1 MALTLRRK
9 KGPSKFE
16 QASDGSMTLMEHL
29 IELRS
34 RLFKAALAVVAGLI
48 AGLFLAQPVFELL
61 KRPYEELPGAVGLV
75 ALGPTDPFTV
85 KLQLAMWIG
94 LLVGSPVWMYQM
106 WAFVAPG
113 LHRHERKWA
122 YVFVALAVP
131 LFFAGAVLAWFVVDK
146 SLFFLIDA
154 GIGGLTTS
162 FEAKRYIDFVT
173 TMLLLFGVAFEFPLL
188 LLMLNFTGV
197 VTARRLAS
205 WWRAVIFICTLFA
218 AIVTPDP
225 GVFGMLTLAGALSL
239 LYFMALGVA
248 FINDRR
254 KGRGKELYAGL
265 DDDELSPLEDDR
277 HPVSVTDRIDAPEPV
292 PAPEPVAR
300 PMPLERR
307 YDEST

>member
-16 QASDGSMTLMEHL
+16 QASDGSMTLLEHL

-34 RLFKAALAVVAGLI
+34 RLFKAALAVVAGLV
-48 AGLFLAQPVFELL
+48 AGLFLAQPVFDLF
-61 KRPYEELPGAVGLV
+61 KQPYEELPGATNLQV
-75 ALGPTDPFTV
+75 LGPVDGFTI

-94 LLVGSPVWMYQM
+94 LLVGSPVWMYQL

-146 SLFFLIDA
+146 SLYFLIEA
-154 GIGGLTTS
+154 GIGGLSTS
-162 FEAKRYIDFVT
+162 FEAKRYVDFVT

-197 VTARRLAS
+197 VSARRLAS

-225 GVFGMLTLAGALSL
+225 GVFGMLTLAGALAL

-248 FINDRR
+248 FINDKR
-254 KGRGKELYAGL
+254 KGRGKELYADL

-277 HPVSVTDRIDAPEPV
+277 QPVSVTDRIDAPEPV

-300 PMPLERR
+300 PLPLERR